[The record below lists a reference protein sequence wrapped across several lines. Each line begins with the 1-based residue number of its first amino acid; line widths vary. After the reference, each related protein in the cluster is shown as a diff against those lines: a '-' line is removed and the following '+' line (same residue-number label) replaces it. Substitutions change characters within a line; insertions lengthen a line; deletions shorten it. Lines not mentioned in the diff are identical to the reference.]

1 MRYTVKCN
9 ECGRD
14 FVAEAENYGTMK
26 YRCPYC
32 GNVLTCRFDP
42 PKPSR
47 TRARAVVPLVDV
59 TPVQAKK
66 MKDMP
71 TCSSGFPSCWCDA
84 EECHCHNVIMASQVS
99 GEVC

>member
-32 GNVLTCRFDP
+32 GKVLTC
-42 PKPSR
+42 
-47 TRARAVVPLVDV
+47 
-59 TPVQAKK
+59 
-66 MKDMP
+66 
-71 TCSSGFPSCWCDA
+71 
-84 EECHCHNVIMASQVS
+84 
-99 GEVC
+99 

>member
-66 MKDMP
+66 NERHACGKD
-71 TCSSGFPSCWCDA
+71 TCHQYA
-84 EECHCHNVIMASQVS
+84 Y
-99 GEVC
+99 

>member
-47 TRARAVVPLVDV
+47 HPSTG
-59 TPVQAKK
+59 KK
-66 MKDMP
+66 NERHACGKD
-71 TCSSGFPSCWCDA
+71 TCHQYA
-84 EECHCHNVIMASQVS
+84 Y
-99 GEVC
+99 